1 MDKVLHGND
10 VTC

>member
-10 VTC
+10 ATC